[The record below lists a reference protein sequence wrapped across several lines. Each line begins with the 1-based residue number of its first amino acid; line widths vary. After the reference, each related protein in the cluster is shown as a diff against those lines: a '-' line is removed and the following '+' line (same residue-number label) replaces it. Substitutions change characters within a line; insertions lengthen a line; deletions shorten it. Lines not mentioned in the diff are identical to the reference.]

1 MTLSNNSI
9 SYNCK
14 FDYIL
19 TKGTAK
25 LPSMPLKNRLK
36 PSSNTFFTQ
45 ELMQWNKVE
54 NNRKMPW
61 KGEKDPYKIW
71 LSEVILQQTRV
82 EQGLDYYNKFIQA
95 FPTIVSLAN
104 AKDETVFKL
113 WEGLGYYSRCRNL
126 LFTARY
132 IAFEY
137 GGQFPTNY
145 EAILNLKGVGPYT
158 AAAIASFAF
167 DQPYAVVDGN
177 VFRVIARYFG
187 IEKPTDT
194 NEGKKYFVSLA
205 DELLDKTQPGK
216 YNQAI
221 MDFGATICKPA
232 LPLCNSCVLAS
243 NCIAKINSQVNQLP
257 IKSKTINRKKRWIY
271 YMVFHYKGSIGIKQR
286 MQKDIWQGLNEFY
299 AIEASA
305 AINWNDKSVNDW
317 LHNQIGIN
325 KASVVKIS
333 SVRTQQLTHQQI
345 TSQFIHIQL
354 NQSPKTLK
362 GLIWVNEKELSQF
375 AFPRLITAYM
385 ETFNS

>member
-1 MTLSNNSI
+1 M
-9 SYNCK
+9 
-14 FDYIL
+14 
-19 TKGTAK
+19 AK
-25 LPSMPLKNRLK
+25 RSSMPIKNSLK
-36 PSSNTFFTQ
+36 PTLNAFFTKQ
-45 ELMQWNKVE
+45 LMQWDKAD

-82 EQGLDYYNKFIQA
+82 EQGLDYYNKFIEA
-95 FPTIVSLAN
+95 FPTIADLAN

-137 GGQFPTNY
+137 GGQFPSNY
-145 EAILNLKGVGPYT
+145 EAILSLKGVGPYT

-177 VFRVIARYFG
+177 VFRVIARFFG

-194 NEGKKYFVSLA
+194 NEGKKYFESLA
-205 DELLDKTQPGK
+205 NELLDQTQPGK

-232 LPLCNSCVLAS
+232 LPLCNNCVLAN
-243 NCIAKINSQVNQLP
+243 NCVAKMNSQVNQLP
-257 IKSKTINRKKRWIY
+257 IKSKTIQRKKRWIY

-305 AINWNDKSVNDW
+305 AIHWNEQTVQDW
-317 LHNQIGIN
+317 LQNQIGIP
-325 KASVVKIS
+325 KASVLKIS
-333 SVRTQQLTHQQI
+333 TVQTQQLTHQQI

-354 NQSPKTLK
+354 KQSPTALQ
-362 GLIWVNEKELSQF
+362 GLIWVAEKEISQF

>member
-1 MTLSNNSI
+1 MPIKNSLTSKLNTL
-9 SYNCK
+9 
-14 FDYIL
+14 F
-19 TKGTAK
+19 TK
-25 LPSMPLKNRLK
+25 
-36 PSSNTFFTQ
+36 Q
-45 ELMQWNKVE
+45 LMQWDQTENK
-54 NNRKMPW
+54 RKMPW

-71 LSEVILQQTRV
+71 LSEVILQQTRL
-82 EQGLDYYNKFIQA
+82 EQGLAYYNQFIEA
-95 FPTIVSLAN
+95 FPTIDSLAN

-126 LFTARY
+126 LFTARH

-137 GGQFPTNY
+137 GGNFPTQY
-145 EAILNLKGVGPYT
+145 DAILNLKGVGPYT

-167 DQPYAVVDGN
+167 EQPYAVVDGN
-177 VFRVIARYFG
+177 VFRVIARFFG

-205 DELLDKTQPGK
+205 NELLDQTKPGK

-221 MDFGATICKPA
+221 MDFGATVCKPA
-232 LPLCNSCVLAS
+232 LPLCNTCVLAS
-243 NCIAKINSQVNQLP
+243 NCVAKTNSQVNQLP
-257 IKSKTINRKKRWIY
+257 IKTKTINRKKRWIY
-271 YMVFHYKGSIGIKQR
+271 YAVFHYKDSIGIKQR
-286 MQKDIWQGLNEFY
+286 MQKDIWQGLHEFY

-305 AINWNDKSVNDW
+305 AINWNEKLVDDW
-317 LHNQIGIN
+317 LQNQIGIS
-325 KASVVKIS
+325 KASILKIS

-354 NQSPKTLK
+354 NQSPNMLQ
-362 GLIWVNEKELSQF
+362 GLIWVKEKEINQF

>member
-1 MTLSNNSI
+1 MLIKNS
-9 SYNCK
+9 
-14 FDYIL
+14 
-19 TKGTAK
+19 
-25 LPSMPLKNRLK
+25 LK
-36 PSSNTFFTQ
+36 PNSNAFFTEQ
-45 ELMQWNKVE
+45 LMLWDKKE

-82 EQGLDYYNKFIQA
+82 EQGLDYYNKFIET
-95 FPTIVSLAN
+95 FPTIDLLAN
-104 AKDETVFKL
+104 AKDESVFKL

-132 IAFEY
+132 IAFEL
-137 GGQFPTNY
+137 GGQFPDNY
-145 EAILNLKGVGPYT
+145 ESILNLKGVGPYT

-194 NEGKKYFVSLA
+194 NEGKKYFTALA
-205 DELLDKTQPGK
+205 TKLLDQSQPGK

-243 NCIAKINSQVNQLP
+243 NCTAKINSQVNQLP
-257 IKSKTINRKKRWIY
+257 IKLKTISRKKRWIY

-305 AINWNDKSVNDW
+305 GLVWNEETVNNW
-317 LHNQIGIN
+317 LQNQIGIS
-325 KASVVKIS
+325 KASVLSIS

-354 NQSPKTLK
+354 TQSPKALK
-362 GLIWVNEKELSQF
+362 GLIWINEKELKQF

>member
-1 MTLSNNSI
+1 MLIKNS
-9 SYNCK
+9 
-14 FDYIL
+14 
-19 TKGTAK
+19 
-25 LPSMPLKNRLK
+25 LK
-36 PSSNTFFTQ
+36 PNSNAFFTEQ
-45 ELMQWNKVE
+45 LMLWDKKE
-54 NNRKMPW
+54 NYRKMPW

-71 LSEVILQQTRV
+71 LSEIILQQTRV
-82 EQGLDYYNKFIQA
+82 EQGLDYYNKFIET
-95 FPTIVSLAN
+95 FPTIGLLAN
-104 AKDETVFKL
+104 AKDEAVFKL

-132 IAFEY
+132 IAFEL
-137 GGQFPTNY
+137 GGQFPDKY

-194 NEGKKYFVSLA
+194 NEGKKYFTKLA
-205 DELLDKTQPGK
+205 TDLLDQSQPGK

-243 NCIAKINSQVNQLP
+243 NCAAKINSQVNQLP
-257 IKSKTINRKKRWIY
+257 IKTKIISRKKRWIY

-305 AINWNDKSVNDW
+305 GLIWNEETVKNW
-317 LHNQIGIN
+317 LQNQIGIS
-325 KASVVKIS
+325 KARVSCIS

-354 NQSPKTLK
+354 TQSPKTLK
-362 GLIWVNEKELSQF
+362 GLIWINEQEVKQF

>member
-1 MTLSNNSI
+1 MPIKNS
-9 SYNCK
+9 
-14 FDYIL
+14 
-19 TKGTAK
+19 
-25 LPSMPLKNRLK
+25 LKQHLND
-36 PSSNTFFTQ
+36 FFTQ
-45 ELMQWNKVE
+45 KLMLWNKQE
-54 NNRKMPW
+54 NERKMPW

-82 EQGLDYYNKFIQA
+82 EQGLDYFNKFIEV
-95 FPTIVSLAN
+95 FPTVDLLAN
-104 AKDETVFKL
+104 AKDESVFKL

-132 IAFEY
+132 IAFEL
-137 GGQFPTNY
+137 GGKFPVDY
-145 EAILNLKGVGPYT
+145 EAILKLKGVGPYT

-187 IEKPTDT
+187 IEKPIDT
-194 NEGKKYFVSLA
+194 TEGKNYFTTLA
-205 DELLDKTQPGK
+205 TELLDISQPGK

-243 NCIAKINSQVNQLP
+243 NCAAKTNSQVNQLP
-257 IKSKTINRKKRWIY
+257 IKTKTINRKKRWIY

-286 MQKDIWQGLNEFY
+286 MQKDIWQGLYEFY
-299 AIEASA
+299 AIEAIASLS
-305 AINWNDKSVNDW
+305 WNIETVNNW
-317 LHNQIGIN
+317 LHNQLGISN
-325 KASVVKIS
+325 STVFNIS
-333 SVRTQQLTHQQI
+333 TIKTQQLTHQQI
-345 TSQFIHIQL
+345 TSQFIHVQL
-354 NQSPKTLK
+354 NQSPKPLN
-362 GLIWVNEKELSQF
+362 GLIWINEKELNQF